1 MRILI
6 TGGGTGGHINPAL
19 AIAGYIR
26 KLHPGWDV
34 AFAGDPNKM
43 EGRLIPAAG
52 YKMYPIKMDGLAR
65 NLSFKN
71 IGYNLKTLRTAIK
84 ALRTA
89 DKILD
94 RFQPELVIG
103 VGGFVSWPVVRQASK
118 RKIKTMIHE
127 QNTYPGVTTKLLA
140 GKADVVLLPNQKAG
154 ERLLKTKC
162 KVVVGNPIR
171 DEFIYAERA
180 GARKKYGISAGEI
193 LIVSVGGS
201 LGAKVFNKVIAEFMA
216 MSKTL
221 PNCRFVHGTGRDYY
235 ESFVKKLDEAHVRF
249 NHPGDRITVTEFID
263 DMPALMSACD
273 LMISRAGASTLA
285 ELAVTATPA
294 ILIPSPNV
302 TENHQY
308 HNAKLIEQHGG
319 AVVITEDELTANL
332 LYDSVKRI
340 ISNRETM
347 ENMRRGQQTL
357 AIYDVC
363 DRIYEQLRRI
373 CKQVQH

>member
-26 KLHPGWDV
+26 KLHPDWDV

-43 EGRLIPAAG
+43 EGRLVPAAG

-65 NLSFKN
+65 RLSLENIAHNLR
-71 IGYNLKTLRTAIK
+71 TVRTAIK
-84 ALRTA
+84 ALKTA

-94 RFQPELVIG
+94 RFQPDLVIG
-103 VGGFVSWPVVRQASK
+103 VGGFVSWPVVSRAAK
-118 RKIKTMIHE
+118 RGVKTMIHE
-127 QNTYPGVTTKLLA
+127 QNTFPGVTTKMLSS
-140 GKADVVLLPNQKAG
+140 KADVVLLPNAKAG
-154 ERLLKTKC
+154 ERLPKAKN
-162 KVVVGNPIR
+162 KAVVGNPIR
-171 DEFIYAERA
+171 DEFIYTDRA
-180 GARKKYGISAGEI
+180 SARRKYGIKSDEI
-193 LIVSVGGS
+193 LIISAGGS
-201 LGAKVFNKVIAEFMA
+201 LGAKIFNKVMGEFLTMT
-216 MSKTL
+216 KTL

-235 ESFVKKLDEAHVRF
+235 EPFVKKLNEEHVRF
-249 NHPGDRITVTEFID
+249 NHPEDRITVLEFID
-263 DMPALMSACD
+263 DMPALMTACD
-273 LMISRAGASTLA
+273 LAISRAGASTLS

-294 ILIPSPNV
+294 ILVPSPNV

-308 HNAKLIEQHGG
+308 HNAKLIEQNGG

-332 LYDSVKRI
+332 LYDTVKRI
-340 ISNRETM
+340 ISSREAM
-347 ENMRRGQQTL
+347 ENMRKGEQTL

-373 CKQVQH
+373 CKQ

>member
-26 KLHPGWDV
+26 KLHPDWDI

-43 EGRLIPAAG
+43 EGRLVPAAG

-65 NLSFKN
+65 HLSFKN
-71 IGYNLKTLRTAIK
+71 IGYNLKTIQTAFK
-84 ALRTA
+84 ALKTA

-103 VGGFVSWPVVRQASK
+103 VGGFVSWPVVRQAAK

-127 QNTYPGVTTKLLA
+127 QNTFPGVTTKLLA
-140 GKADVVLLPNQKAG
+140 GKADVVLLPNEKAG
-154 ERLLKTKC
+154 ERLSMAKR

-171 DEFIYAERA
+171 DEFIYTERA
-180 GARKKYGISAGEI
+180 NARKKYGIKPDEI
-193 LIVSVGGS
+193 LVISAGGS
-201 LGAKVFNKVIAEFMA
+201 LGAKVFNKVMAEFLTMT
-216 MSKTL
+216 KTL
-221 PNCRFVHGTGRDYY
+221 PNCRFVHGTGRGYY
-235 ESFVKKLDEAHVRF
+235 EPFVKTLNDAHVRY
-249 NHPGDRITVTEFID
+249 NHPEDRITVLEFID
-263 DMPALMSACD
+263 DMPTLMTACD
-273 LMISRAGASTLA
+273 LMISRAGASILA

-294 ILIPSPNV
+294 ILVPSPNV

-308 HNAKLIEQHGG
+308 FNAKLIEQHGG
-319 AVVITEDELTANL
+319 AVVITENELTASV
-332 LYDSVKRI
+332 LYDHVKRI

-347 ENMRRGQQTL
+347 ENMRKGEQSL
-357 AIYDVC
+357 AIYDVG
-363 DRIYEQLRRI
+363 DRIYEQLKRI
-373 CKQVQH
+373 CKQ

>member
-26 KLHPGWDV
+26 KLHPDWDI

-43 EGRLIPAAG
+43 EGRLVPAAG

-65 NLSFKN
+65 RLTFKN
-71 IGYNLKTLRTAIK
+71 IGHNLKTIQTAMHALK
-84 ALRTA
+84 AA

-94 RFQPELVIG
+94 RFRPDLVIG
-103 VGGFVSWPVVRQASK
+103 VGGFVSWPIVNRAAK

-127 QNTYPGVTTKLLA
+127 QNTFPGVTTKLLS
-140 GKADVVLLPNQKAG
+140 GKVDVVLLPNSKAG
-154 ERLLKTKC
+154 ERLPKAKY

-171 DEFIYAERA
+171 DEFIYTERA
-180 GARKKYGISAGEI
+180 SARRKYGIKPEEF
-193 LIVSVGGS
+193 LIVSAGGS
-201 LGAKVFNKVIAEFMA
+201 LGAKVFNKVMA
-216 MSKTL
+216 DFLGMTKTL
-221 PNCRFVHGTGRDYY
+221 PNCRFVHGTGRGYY
-235 ESFVKKLDEAHVRF
+235 EPFAKSLSEAHVRF
-249 NHPGDRITVTEFID
+249 NNPEDRITVTEFID
-263 DMPALMSACD
+263 DMPTLMTACD

-294 ILIPSPNV
+294 VLIPSPNV

-308 HNAKLIEQHGG
+308 HNAKLIEQNGG
-319 AVVITEDELTANL
+319 AVVITENELTANL
-332 LYDSVKRI
+332 LYDTVKRI

-347 ENMRRGQQTL
+347 ENMRKGEQTL

-363 DRIYEQLRRI
+363 DRIYEQLRRLF
-373 CKQVQH
+373 KQ